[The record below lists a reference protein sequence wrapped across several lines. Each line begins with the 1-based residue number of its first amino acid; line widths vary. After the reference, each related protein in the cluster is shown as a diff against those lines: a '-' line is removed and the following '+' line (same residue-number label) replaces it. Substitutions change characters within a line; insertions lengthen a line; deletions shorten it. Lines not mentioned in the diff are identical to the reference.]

1 MCYNF
6 RMGEVHVGTCSW
18 TDPTLIEDE
27 SFYPKKT
34 MTAEERLKFYA
45 EHFDV
50 VEVDSAFYAL
60 PSEKVIYLQTSR
72 TPDNFTLNYKAFG
85 LLTQHSVNPKALP
98 KAVKML
104 VEPSLLEQRYLP
116 FRLATKDVLDLS
128 FQMFSSA
135 LRPAQWSNKLGA
147 ILFQFPPSFSLAKEN
162 MDYIQTCQNKL
173 FDYRLAI
180 EFRHP
185 SWLSEE
191 NRKETFDFLRKNDL
205 AYVSVDEPQ
214 YESEAT
220 VPPITEATTDVGY
233 VRLHGRNTGTWFKK
247 GISTAERF
255 SYLYSEDELIEWAEK
270 MRPIIYDTE
279 KTYVMFNNCYRNYA
293 TTNAHMMK
301 RILGIK

>member
-1 MCYNF
+1 V
-6 RMGEVHVGTCSW
+6 GEVRVGTCSW

-34 MTAEERLKFYA
+34 MTAEKRLKFYA
-45 EHFDV
+45 ERFDV
-50 VEVDSAFYAL
+50 VEVDSTFYAL
-60 PSEKVIYLQTSR
+60 PSEKVISLQTSR

-85 LLTQHSVNPKALP
+85 LLTQHSVNPKAFP

-135 LRPAQWSNKLGA
+135 LRPAQWSNELGA
-147 ILFQFPPSFSLAKEN
+147 VLFQFPPTFSFSKEN
-162 MDYIQTCQNKL
+162 MDYMLTCKEKL

-191 NRKETFDFLRKNDL
+191 NKGQTMNFLKNNNL

-214 YESEAT
+214 YESGATIPPIAEAT
-220 VPPITEATTDVGY
+220 ADIGY
-233 VRLHGRNTGTWFKK
+233 VRFHGRNTGTWFRK
-247 GISTAERF
+247 GTSTAERF
-255 SYLYSEDELIEWAEK
+255 SYLYSEDELIEWAKK
-270 MRPIIYDTE
+270 MRQIIYEADR
-279 KTYVMFNNCYRNYA
+279 TYVMFNNCYRNYGI
-293 TTNAHMMK
+293 TNAQMMK
-301 RILGIK
+301 KILSSI